1 MSQVPFREEL
11 LKTQVPEVIDLF
23 SVNIAALLPAG
34 SSDQSIYYF
43 TNWSKTNGA
52 DVAYK
57 GITYTAVPLETK
69 GFELKSTGQLERP
82 SLTFANIALTLTGL
96 ANTYEDLV
104 GAKVTR
110 IRTLS
115 TYLDGAPNADPEAF
129 WGPDSYVVE
138 FKAEENR
145 NTITFQLAV
154 PFDLEGRS
162 LPARRMLRES
172 CPWVYRD
179 SVGCGYTGTNYFNE
193 NDEAISQAN
202 LDVCGKRLSSCKK
215 RYGNGDLPFG
225 GFPGLT
231 DQRG

>member
-1 MSQVPFREEL
+1 MTQVPFRAEL

-23 SVNIAALLPAG
+23 SVNISALLPSG
-34 SSDQSIYYF
+34 SSDQATYYF
-43 TNWSKTNGA
+43 TNWSKTNGQ

-57 GITYTAVPLETK
+57 GITYTAIPLDTK

-82 SLTFANIALTLTGL
+82 AITFANIGLALTGL
-96 ANTYEDLV
+96 ANTYDDLV
-104 GAKVTR
+104 GAKVSR
-110 IRTLS
+110 LRTLS
-115 TYLDGAPNADPEAF
+115 TYLDGEPKADPDAF

-138 FKAEENR
+138 FKSEENP

-172 CPWVYRD
+172 CPWIYRD

-193 NDEAISQAN
+193 NDEPETVAS
-202 LDVCGKRLSSCKK
+202 LDVCSKRLSSCKK

-225 GFPGLT
+225 GFPGLV
-231 DQRG
+231 DQQG